1 MRIKCPFLV
10 FVPPSQDSDDIAL
23 PASPA
28 SPESESDSTA
38 TETASKEVESSTE
51 AETELEGEK
60 VVDDDVIPVLGGYSS
75 GKYIFGALLIL
86 AVPIGLFFALGGLRW
101 VKRLVA
107 GKNARGRYR
116 KVDDEEK

>member
-1 MRIKCPFLV
+1 MLLP
-10 FVPPSQDSDDIAL
+10 QDSDDIAV
-23 PASPA
+23 PTPPA
-28 SPESESDSTA
+28 SPESVSDSTA

-51 AETELEGEK
+51 TETELEGEK
-60 VVDDDVIPVLGGYSS
+60 VDDDVVVPALGGYSS

-86 AVPIGLFFALGGLRW
+86 AVPVGLFFVLGGMRW
-101 VKRLVA
+101 VKRVIA

>member
-1 MRIKCPFLV
+1 MLLP
-10 FVPPSQDSDDIAL
+10 QDSDDIAV
-23 PASPA
+23 PVSPA
-28 SPESESDSTA
+28 SPESESDFSTA

-51 AETELEGEK
+51 TETELEGEK
-60 VVDDDVIPVLGGYSS
+60 VDDDAVVPGLGGYSS

-86 AVPIGLFFALGGLRW
+86 AVPIGLFFALGGVRW
-101 VKRLVA
+101 VKRIIA